1 MAAPVPGDGYFLRDS
16 MTRSFTLAALALCTA
31 TFAAPAAA
39 QTTSGGDFTWSKSMP
54 SGASLSIADFNGR
67 IEVHQATGDRAEVR
81 AAYREGESGDSRVS
95 IMVDTSGSDVTIC
108 TVYRRDVDEGARH
121 PCRDNDHSSS
131 GRTPRIDFTVL
142 IPATLRVHVATG
154 NGDVAIDR
162 AGAAVSAATGNGD
175 VTIGQTTGTVTAAT
189 GNGDVRVDQAGGPVK
204 VSTGNGRIHVATS
217 SGPVSASTG
226 NGPIDVTMKQLQ
238 DGGDMSFTSGSGSV
252 TITLPA
258 EYNGEV
264 DMVSGSG
271 SLHSDFPI
279 KVTGRLNPQHIR
291 GTIGNGG
298 PLLRLVTGSG
308 SIELRKF

>member
-1 MAAPVPGDGYFLRDS
+1 MAAQVPGDGYFLRDS
-16 MTRSFTLAALALCTA
+16 MTRSFRLAALALCTA
-31 TFAAPAAA
+31 TFAASAAA
-39 QTTSGGDFTWSKSMP
+39 QTTSGGDFTWSRSMP

-81 AAYREGESGDSRVS
+81 ATYRDGESSDSRVS

-108 TVYRRDVDEGARH
+108 TVYRRDVDEGDRH
-121 PCRDNDHSSS
+121 ACRDNDHNNSGN

-142 IPATLRVHVATG
+142 IPASLRVHVATG

-162 AGAAVSAATGNGD
+162 AGASVSAATGNGD

-204 VSTGNGRIHVATS
+204 VSTGNGRVHVATS

-238 DGGDMSFTSGSGSV
+238 DGGNMSFTSGSGSI

-264 DMVSGSG
+264 DM
-271 SLHSDFPI
+271 
-279 KVTGRLNPQHIR
+279 
-291 GTIGNGG
+291 
-298 PLLRLVTGSG
+298 
-308 SIELRKF
+308 

>member
-1 MAAPVPGDGYFLRDS
+1 
-16 MTRSFTLAALALCTA
+16 MTRALTLAGLAICTA

-39 QTTSGGDFTWSKSMP
+39 QTTSGGDFTWSRAMTA
-54 SGASLSIADFNGR
+54 GASLSVADFNGR

-81 AAYREGESGDSRVS
+81 ATYRSGESNDSR
-95 IMVDTSGSDVTIC
+95 ITIAVDTSGSDVAIC
-108 TVYRRDVDEGARH
+108 TVYRRDLEDAGRH
-121 PCRDNDHSSS
+121 PCHDNDRSNYG

-142 IPATLRVHVATG
+142 IPANLRVHVATG
-154 NGDVAIDR
+154 NGDVAVDR
-162 AGAAVSAATGNGD
+162 AGASVSAATGNGD

-204 VSTGNGRIHVATS
+204 VTTGNGRVHVATS

-226 NGPIDVTMKQLQ
+226 NGPIDVTMKQLS
-238 DGGDMSFTSGSGSV
+238 DGGNMSFTSGSGSI

-308 SIELRKF
+308 SIDLRKF